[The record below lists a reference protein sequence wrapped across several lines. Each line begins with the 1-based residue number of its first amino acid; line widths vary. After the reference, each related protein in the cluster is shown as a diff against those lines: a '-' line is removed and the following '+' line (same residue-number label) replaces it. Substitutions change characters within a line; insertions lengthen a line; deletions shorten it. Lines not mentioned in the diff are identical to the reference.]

1 MDNLLF
7 YALIVALLYY
17 FLVYLPAQKKP
28 IQPNTRPDPQSSTT
42 SQSTQTDFTETV
54 ITGPEAEPD
63 PSLIKFPSN
72 QSVKC
77 PSPEDQ
83 KDLENALDFLI
94 KGMAD
99 LSKEIDKI

>member
-7 YALIVALLYY
+7 YVLIAVLLYY

-28 IQPNTRPDPQSSTT
+28 TQPNTRPDPQSSTT
-42 SQSTQTDFTETV
+42 SQSTQIETV
-54 ITGPEAEPD
+54 ITGPEA
-63 PSLIKFPSN
+63 I
-72 QSVKC
+72 KC
-77 PSPEDQ
+77 PDPEDQ
-83 KDLENALDFLI
+83 KDLENTLDFLI